1 MSSLPNKQAAYY
13 RRLGSLVPGSVE
25 SEMRMSRAR
34 QICRTW
40 RSHLAWHLVN
50 ALGMRKEKAR

>member
-1 MSSLPNKQAAYY
+1 MSNLTFHPNKQAAYY
-13 RRLGSLVPGSVE
+13 RRLGRLAPGS
-25 SEMRMSRAR
+25 EMQMSRAR

-50 ALGMRKEKAR
+50 ALGVRKEKSR